1 MSDSGVHLIVS
12 GVVQGVGYR
21 FFAIRK
27 AEAYGLNGFAKNLID
42 GSVEVVAEGD
52 KGLIE
57 EFIKDLRR
65 GPISAHVS
73 EIRIEWMNPT
83 YKFRGFQGI

>member
-1 MSDSGVHLIVS
+1 MADAGVHLLIS

-27 AEAYGLNGFAKNLID
+27 ADAYGLTGFAKNLID
-42 GSVEVVAEGD
+42 GSVEVVAEGN

-57 EFIKDLRR
+57 EYIKDLRR
-65 GPISAHVS
+65 GPISAHVTD
-73 EIRIEWMNPT
+73 IRIEWTNPT
-83 YKFRGFQGI
+83 YGFRGFQGL

>member
-1 MSDSGVHLIVS
+1 MADAGAHLLIS

-27 AEAYGLNGFAKNLID
+27 ADAYGLKGFAQNLID

-52 KGLIE
+52 RGLIE

-73 EIRIEWMNPT
+73 DIRIEWTTPT
-83 YKFRGFQGI
+83 YKFQGFQGL